1 MEKIFLEIREAEG
14 GLDSKLLVTEMFRI
28 YEKTCIKNNFQF
40 KTLTWK
46 EGFIQLEIKGQQVK
60 KFFNN
65 EIGGH
70 RWQRVPPT
78 EKGSRVHTS
87 TITIALVDSL
97 FNSQIQINS
106 KDVERRYTRGSGNGG
121 QNKNKVHS
129 CVVLTHKPTKIS
141 VRIDGRDRGRN
152 EKDAWKILTERIQKL
167 SDNKF
172 NNKYENVRKEQ
183 IGTGL
188 RCEKRRTYRVKDNM
202 VIDHISNKKI
212 SLTEIYR
219 GNINNLHK

>member
-1 MEKIFLEIREAEG
+1 M
-14 GLDSKLLVTEMFRI
+14 
-28 YEKTCIKNNFQF
+28 
-40 KTLTWK
+40 
-46 EGFIQLEIKGQQVK
+46 
-60 KFFNN
+60 
-65 EIGGH
+65 
-70 RWQRVPPT
+70 
-78 EKGSRVHTS
+78 
-87 TITIALVDSL
+87 
-97 FNSQIQINS
+97 
-106 KDVERRYTRGSGNGG
+106 
-121 QNKNKVHS
+121 
-129 CVVLTHKPTKIS
+129 
-141 VRIDGRDRGRN
+141 RIDGRDRGRN